1 MFLLGFVP
9 MPGSGLGVSSGA
21 VVKGRVL
28 SMHRQIT
35 PDPDR
40 ALGQAAPAT
49 LAPPPYRLAVA
60 ALIFTQLLTGVWPVV
75 GKWVLQSVSVRVL
88 VGVRILV
95 AGPLLWLL
103 ARPWRHRMT
112 AGEIAW
118 CGLLGLLGVVG
129 NQTLFSEGLWRAS
142 PLNSAVIGCSIPAW
156 TLLFAVLLGQERPTG
171 LRVGGVALAFSGALL
186 LVGVDR
192 LDLGPERALGNLML
206 IGNSALY
213 AAYLV
218 LSRPILTRHG
228 ALPVIGWV
236 FGLATPL
243 ILPYVWADLAALRWS
258 TVPEPAIAGLAYIV
272 IGPTLLGYALSA
284 YALRAVPASTA
295 AIFVYVQP
303 FITGLASGQ
312 VLGERPTW
320 QTFAAAALIFA
331 GVALVSRR
339 APT

>member
-1 MFLLGFVP
+1 MDSPTSPPNLP
-9 MPGSGLGVSSGA
+9 RSA
-21 VVKGRVL
+21 
-28 SMHRQIT
+28 I
-35 PDPDR
+35 
-40 ALGQAAPAT
+40 
-49 LAPPPYRLAVA
+49 APPPYRLALA
-60 ALIFTQLLTGVWPVV
+60 SLLAIQLLMGVWPVV
-75 GKWVLQSVSVRVL
+75 GKWVMQSVSVRVL

-103 ARPWRHRMT
+103 ARPWRQRLT
-112 AGEIAW
+112 IKEIAW
-118 CGLLGLLGVVG
+118 CGLLGMLGVVG
-129 NQTLFSEGLWRAS
+129 NQTLFSEGLLRAS

-156 TLLFAVLLGQERPTG
+156 TLLFAVVLGHERPTP
-171 LRVGGVALAFSGALL
+171 LRVGGVALALSGALL

-243 ILPYVWADLAALRWS
+243 ILPYAWADLAALQW
-258 TVPEPAIAGLAYIV
+258 TAVPDTTLAGLAYIV

-284 YALRAVPASTA
+284 YALRAVTASTA
-295 AIFVYVQP
+295 AVFVYVQP
-303 FITGLASGQ
+303 FITGLVSGR
-312 VLGERPTW
+312 VLGERPSW
-320 QTFAAAALIFA
+320 QTAAAAALIFA

-339 APT
+339 PAADRLAAQEP